1 MAFGRKLQWDLNRA
15 MELLAEGRTCR
26 EIAELMNLKRE
37 QVYDAFRCRGIRI
50 VRDRRGF
57 RPRWDMD
64 QAKILADQ
72 GKAIF
77 EIAQIM
83 GLPQDLIRSGFKN
96 RGWKPVYTRSGRH
109 VTWDVEKAKQLRQHG
124 WRWIDIDKKLGLS
137 PGTVRHHFVRHKLH
151 NPRPTPNMQWDL
163 DTAVHLWHQGT
174 RWKEIGDVVGT
185 HGNNVRRALARRG
198 LLDPKNRE

>member
-72 GKAIF
+72 GSDF
-77 EIAQIM
+77 RNS
-83 GLPQDLIRSGFKN
+83 P
-96 RGWKPVYTRSGRH
+96 Y
-109 VTWDVEKAKQLRQHG
+109 HG
-124 WRWIDIDKKLGLS
+124 PS
-137 PGTVRHHFVRHKLH
+137 PGPHQVGIQEPRLETSLHQERQTCHLGRRKSQATSTAWLEMDRHR
-151 NPRPTPNMQWDL
+151 
-163 DTAVHLWHQGT
+163 
-174 RWKEIGDVVGT
+174 
-185 HGNNVRRALARRG
+185 
-198 LLDPKNRE
+198 